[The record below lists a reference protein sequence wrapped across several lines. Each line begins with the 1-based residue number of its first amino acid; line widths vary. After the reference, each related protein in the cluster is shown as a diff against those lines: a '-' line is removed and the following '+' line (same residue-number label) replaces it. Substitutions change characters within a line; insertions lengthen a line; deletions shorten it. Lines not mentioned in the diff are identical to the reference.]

1 MKWILLMVMV
11 SFPQTHC
18 DQGDFKNEISTGDEN
33 KAMGFGSNED
43 ESVIHLHIWNDMD
56 SSKNFY
62 PNLMKHIMTESMQ
75 KESTQSPSQAD
86 NSDAIHINL
95 NEPILQ
101 AQVSPE
107 NLLKNALLKTLTMEF
122 RKSDQN
128 LYGSY
133 NKLASERFNQNP
145 IDWNYHPSMI
155 NYIPKAF
162 DTNTN
167 TNNAV
172 PMKST
177 QQRPS
182 LYNRMP
188 TANKFVQ
195 SYYTNLHKTKPKS
208 IIDAVG
214 YEIGGLPKCSGRLL
228 ANEPM
233 PQQYHTF
240 KMFEPVPRQI
250 MLPPPI
256 VGIPEFKR
264 VPPRLKSIPV
274 IDDYLDTRFNS
285 VQAPKQTP
293 WKVIEPNH
301 KTKPLHY
308 LMPTKPK
315 QIIPFQVSEAMTKS
329 PLQKYIP
336 KSEFNESPTES
347 YYKER
352 FNYAFEKI
360 VPEIVTKTPKLNIFS
375 SIQSDQKHENVIN
388 AKSPYSLESLQNAI
402 SENEVDTN
410 HQNKPISNTF
420 TNEGNLVGDT
430 VTTNHNHNHNY
441 NIDNEAPKLVSMDD
455 FRSTFDTKK
464 RKHRTNNDELTRMK
478 NARRKLKVQKSHEN
492 ITNGVIKLNVTGFRN
507 ATEDNRVGE
516 HGDTSDNNAPKYE
529 NSVRNYDKLRL
540 HASNE
545 YPIDNVP
552 ADSIQLSQAYSR
564 QITNV
569 PHSNPASTR
578 DSNDNLSTQLVND
591 VEKTV
596 NSLENGKNSSN
607 FDNLNGIQG
616 SKDQQEDP
624 FLIAIFDEQNRKYD
638 PQIRLDDLHL
648 DEIDRSDSFVT
659 ANGSNNLLQ
668 WTDDGTTNLQ
678 INQHR
683 KVLNVDKRD
692 ETNNENTNKHSAKHM
707 KNSSNE
713 KQNER
718 KKIFMGEMNA
728 EENKKFGRTVISEH
742 FKKVEIEPNISWI
755 VLPR

>member
-1 MKWILLMVMV
+1 MVLI
-11 SFPQTHC
+11 SFQQTHC
-18 DQGDFKNEISTGDEN
+18 DQDDFKNEISSIDKN
-33 KAMGFGSNED
+33 KPIGFGSNED
-43 ESVIHLHIWNDMD
+43 ESVIHLHIWNDMN

-62 PNLMKHIMTESMQ
+62 PNLMKHIMTDTMQ
-75 KESTQSPSQAD
+75 KESTHSTSQTD
-86 NSDAIHINL
+86 NSDGIHINL
-95 NEPILQ
+95 NEPLQ
-101 AQVSPE
+101 QSQVSPE

-133 NKLASERFNQNP
+133 NKLTSERFNQNP
-145 IDWNYHPSMI
+145 IDLNYHPSMI
-155 NYIPKAF
+155 NYIPQVF
-162 DTNTN
+162 DTNM
-167 TNNAV
+167 NNAI

-177 QQRPS
+177 QQRPR

-188 TANKFVQ
+188 TANKFLQ
-195 SYYTNLHKTKPKS
+195 SYYTNLHNTKPRS
-208 IIDAVG
+208 VIDAVG
-214 YEIGGLPKCSGRLL
+214 YEIGGLPKYSGRLL

-256 VGIPEFKR
+256 TGIPEFKR
-264 VPPRLKSIPV
+264 VPPRLKIIPV
-274 IDDYLDTRFNS
+274 IDDYLETRSNLI
-285 VQAPKQTP
+285 QAPKQTP
-293 WKVIEPNH
+293 WKAIEPNH
-301 KTKPLHY
+301 KTKPLNY
-308 LMPTKPK
+308 LLPTKPK

-336 KSEFNESPTES
+336 KSEFNESPTEP

-352 FNYAFEKI
+352 LNYAFEKI
-360 VPEIVTKTPKLNIFS
+360 IPEIITKTPKLNLFP
-375 SIQSDQKHENVIN
+375 SIQSNHNHENVIN
-388 AKSPYSLESLQNAI
+388 VQSIHSLESMINPI
-402 SENEVDTN
+402 IKNELDTN
-410 HQNKPISNTF
+410 HQNNFISSTF
-420 TNEGNLVGDT
+420 TNEANLNEDT
-430 VTTNHNHNHNY
+430 AKSKPNHNHN
-441 NIDNEAPKLVSMDD
+441 IDNQTLKLVPMGD

-464 RKHRTNNDELTRMK
+464 RRHRTNNDELTRMK

-507 ATEDNRVGE
+507 ATENNRIGE
-516 HGDTSDNNAPKYE
+516 QSDTSGNNAPKYE
-529 NSVRNYDKLRL
+529 NNVRNYDKLRL

-545 YPIDNVP
+545 YPIDNVS
-552 ADSIQLSQAYSR
+552 ADSIQVSHAYSR

-569 PHSNPASTR
+569 PHSKPASIGV
-578 DSNDNLSTQLVND
+578 SNDNLSTQRVND

-607 FDNLNGIQG
+607 FDDFDGIQE
-616 SKDQQEDP
+616 SKDQQGDP

-638 PQIRLDDLHL
+638 SQIRLNDLQL
-648 DEIDRSDSFVT
+648 DEIDRSDSFVNT
-659 ANGSNNLLQ
+659 NESNNLLK

-678 INQHR
+678 INERR
-683 KVLNVDKRD
+683 KVLNVDKRN
-692 ETNNENTNKHSAKHM
+692 ETNNENTNKNSAKHI
-707 KNSSNE
+707 KNNVNE

-718 KKIFMGEMNA
+718 MKISMGEKYA
-728 EENKKFGRTVISEH
+728 EDNKKFVRTVISEH